1 VPKRTGQRILVM
13 KRRAYVNDERF
24 AVVTYTVGFNRTT
37 QVVVSTG
44 RNTKKLQLHMQML
57 QLHLPTT
64 MLM

>member
-1 VPKRTGQRILVM
+1 M